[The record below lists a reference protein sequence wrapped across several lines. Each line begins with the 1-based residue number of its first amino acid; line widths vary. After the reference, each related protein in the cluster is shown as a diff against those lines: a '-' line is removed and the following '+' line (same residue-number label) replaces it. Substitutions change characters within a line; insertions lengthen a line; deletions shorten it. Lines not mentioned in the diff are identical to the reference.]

1 MPAITFEITNR
12 TAYAEGRAFG
22 EVGPY
27 ERVDGV
33 LTFAVDPASEANASL
48 TDLSLPPRDDAGL
61 VRFASDLSLLVPA
74 DPALGNR
81 RVIIDVV
88 NRGRRRVVSTFNLA
102 DLAESNRRSSTEI
115 PVGDGFLFDRG
126 YAIASVGWQWDVFRS
141 DMLMGIEPP
150 IAPVRGD
157 VLVEIRPDV
166 LQYTRTLANRVH
178 KPYRAADVDDPTA
191 RLLVKD
197 WEDGP
202 YSELPRGAWRFAQE
216 SAGGVIPSDEHVYLE
231 SGFQPGKI
239 YHVVYTVEG
248 SPISAG
254 SMLALREAATFL
266 RYPGELNPVAPGFD
280 RAYAYGVSQTGRLLR
295 HFIYLGLNVDEAGR
309 IAFDGLLPHVAGG
322 RRGEFNQRFGQP
334 SVQSTPGFAHLFPFA
349 DDVQTDPFSETA
361 DGLLSRLRDR
371 GAAPRIIYTNTAA
384 EYWRGDASLSHTD
397 PLAAHD
403 LPDAPEARSYLFAGT
418 QHADARQLPAP
429 GDPSIDGTDR
439 CYLPNV
445 IDYRPLLRAALVNL
459 DRWVTDGVE
468 PPASAVPRISDGS
481 ALPRSAALGALDVVP
496 GIVTPDPDRLWVL
509 RETDLGPDADQ
520 GVAKLPVEEGRA
532 YVGLVS
538 ALDDDGNESAGI
550 RLPELTAP
558 VATYTGWNLR
568 HPDAGAPEQIIPM
581 VGSTHPF
588 ARTSAERAES
598 RDPRPALDP
607 RYADRAAYAALA
619 RQHAQRLADQRY
631 LLAED
636 IDVVVENALRT
647 YDAAIDGSI
656 GQV

>member
-1 MPAITFEITNR
+1 MSAITFEMTSR
-12 TAYAEGRAFG
+12 TRYADGRAFAQT
-22 EVGPY
+22 GPY
-27 ERVDGV
+27 ERIDGL
-33 LTFAVDPASEANASL
+33 LTFAVDPASEANAGL
-48 TDLSLPPRDDAGL
+48 TDLALAPRDAAGL

-74 DPALGNR
+74 DPSLGNR

-102 DLAESNRRSSTEI
+102 EPKRGGSADI
-115 PVGDGFLFDRG
+115 PIGDGFLFDRG
-126 YAIASVGWQWDVFRS
+126 YAIVSVGWQWDVFRS

-150 IAPVRGD
+150 IAPVRGEI
-157 VLVEIRPDV
+157 LVEIRPDV
-166 LQYTRTLANRVH
+166 VQHTRTLANRVH

-202 YSELPRGAWRFAQE
+202 YTELPRASWRFAKE
-216 SAGGVIPSDEHVYLE
+216 SDGGVIPSDAHVYLE
-231 SGFQPGKI
+231 SGFRPGKI
-239 YHVVYTVEG
+239 YHAVYTVDG
-248 SPISAG
+248 SPVSAG

-266 RYPGELNPVAPGFD
+266 RYPGPANPIAAGFE

-295 HFIYLGLNVDEAGR
+295 HFIYLGLNTDETGR
-309 IAFDGLLPHVAGG
+309 IAFDGMLPHVAGG

-349 DDVQTDPFSETA
+349 DDAQTDPFSETA
-361 DGLLSRLRDR
+361 DGLLSRLRAR

-384 EYWRGDASLSHTD
+384 EYWRGDASLTHTD

-418 QHADARQLPAP
+418 QHADARELPPP
-429 GDPSIDGTDR
+429 GDPAIDGTDR
-439 CYLPNV
+439 RYLPNV

-468 PPASAVPRISDGS
+468 PPASAVPRIDEGS
-481 ALPRSAALGALDVVP
+481 AVPRPTAISALDVVP
-496 GIVTPDPDRLWVL
+496 GLATPNPERLWVL
-509 RETDLGPDADQ
+509 RETDLGPDAES
-520 GVAKLPVEEGRA
+520 GVARLPVEEGRA
-532 YVGLVS
+532 YVALVS

-550 RLPELTAP
+550 RLPDLTAP

-588 ARTSAERAES
+588 ARTGAERTAS
-598 RDPRPALDP
+598 GDPRPALDQ
-607 RYADRAAYAALA
+607 RYADRAAYVAAA
-619 RQHAQRLADQRY
+619 REQAQRLADERY
-631 LLAED
+631 LLLED
-636 IDVVVENALRT
+636 VDVVVENAARN